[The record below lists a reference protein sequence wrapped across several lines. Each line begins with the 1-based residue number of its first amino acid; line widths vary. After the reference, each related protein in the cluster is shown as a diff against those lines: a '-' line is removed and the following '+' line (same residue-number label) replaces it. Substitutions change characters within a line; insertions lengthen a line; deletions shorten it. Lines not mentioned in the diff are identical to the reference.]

1 MVHGGVSSVAA
12 AAIIAFLTIA
22 PSAASAAEPAG
33 FRCDFDKGQVFV
45 FDKGLFRSENVKA
58 MAFGFKAIDR
68 TRQTAFMES
77 AGGEV
82 PVKVVLAVNA
92 LHFLEVAAEGFLNVT
107 TIYDRDETSGAYPAV
122 HSRHFGVLGQAVVS
136 QYQGRCSAR

>member
-12 AAIIAFLTIA
+12 AAIIAWMTIA
-22 PSAASAAEPAG
+22 PEAVSAAEPAV
-33 FRCDFDKGQVFV
+33 FRCDFEKGHVFV

-58 MAFGFKAIDR
+58 MAFGFKGIDR
-68 TRQTAFMES
+68 ARQTAVMEQ

-107 TIYDRDETSGAYPAV
+107 TIYDRDEVSGSHPAV

-136 QYQGRCSAR
+136 QYQGRCSPG